1 MNVDEFEERPES
13 KPENSSVKPG
23 VPEKFEPAKTA
34 TKTEAQAKSP
44 GRLDGDAGKRTGG
57 GVAWLAVLLALL
69 ALAAAAW
76 LWWQDSQS
84 RQQQAAQWRAEQQVY
99 LDELKRLESSL
110 ANLQSAGSQQS
121 AELSGDLQR
130 RLEVLESNR
139 DSGESFRT
147 ETAAWN
153 RAAQAAL
160 EESQARLAAVD
171 ERLRNLSARS
181 AESSTELELEEIDY
195 LLRMAQER
203 LELFGDT
210 RTADRALQL
219 ADQQVQAFDSPMFIG
234 LRREITAARQA
245 LTAAD
250 LPDIVALS
258 AELDKVQESISG
270 LPFLSSGDDRTTEST
285 DAEAE
290 VHWWDRLKNALS
302 GLVTVRRIDENE
314 LAIPALADQQALR
327 QRAWLELEQA
337 RLAALRREQ
346 DIYQASL
353 AQAGETIDRW
363 FDNGDAQVKLALT
376 SIAAL
381 SRRNVNP
388 ELPDISGPWTVL
400 NSIREAGLSPAVSDE
415 VAEPAVAPGSSAAA
429 SPAPLESENNSD
441 DDSAVAILP
450 VGLPTAEQPAE
461 EQPTQESLE
470 DNDLDEAGP
479 EEAALE
485 DDQPT
490 TAKDPGQ

>member
-1 MNVDEFEERPES
+1 VNVDEFEERPEARPKDS
-13 KPENSSVKPG
+13 IVKTG
-23 VPEKFEPAKTA
+23 DSEKQAKTS
-34 TKTEAQAKSP
+34 AQVDS
-44 GRLDGDAGKRTGG
+44 GTGKRTGG
-57 GVAWLAVLLALL
+57 GMAWLAVLLALF

-84 RQQQAAQWRAEQQVY
+84 RQQQADQWRAEQQVY
-99 LDELKRLESSL
+99 LDELKRLESAL
-110 ANLQSAGSQQS
+110 ANLQSAGNQTS
-121 AELSGDLQR
+121 ADLTGDLQR

-171 ERLRNLSARS
+171 ERLKNLSARS
-181 AESSTELELEEIDY
+181 AESSTELELEELDY

-203 LELFGDT
+203 LQLFGDT
-210 RTADRALQL
+210 RTADRALRL
-219 ADQQVQAFDSPMFIG
+219 ADQQVQSFDNPMFIG

-250 LPDIVALS
+250 LPDMVALS
-258 AELDKVQESISG
+258 AELDKVQESIAG
-270 LPFLSSGDDRTTEST
+270 LPFLASGNNGDPQASN
-285 DAEAE
+285 AGPE

-363 FDNGDAQVKLALT
+363 FDNDDAQVKLALT

-381 SRRNVNP
+381 SQRNVNP

-400 NSIREAGLSPAVSDE
+400 NSIRQAGLSPAVSDE
-415 VAEPAVAPGSSAAA
+415 KPEPVLAPDNPADSGS
-429 SPAPLESENNSD
+429 APLESESNAEG
-441 DDSAVAILP
+441 DSAAVAP
-450 VGLPTAEQPAE
+450 PEGLPTGEQPAE

-470 DNDLDEAGP
+470 DNKP
-479 EEAALE
+479 EEAGTE
-485 DDQPT
+485 DEQPSQ
-490 TAKDPGQ
+490 AAGPGQ